1 MDRRRETL
9 ENGDDA
15 VSCPV
20 YQAGWREYRDSSYR
34 TMHRIEA
41 MEKIVTQIVDHTT
54 YLQKLDPIANT
65 IKLFTVVV
73 FAIFLLFAAVTGK
86 DLILS
91 KDSVT
96 ATTPTGSVK

>member
-1 MDRRRETL
+1 MDRRREHA
-9 ENGDDA
+9 NGDATVD
-15 VSCPV
+15 CPV
-20 YQAGWREYRDSSYR
+20 YQSGWRDYRDSGYQA
-34 TMHRIEA
+34 MHRIEA

-96 ATTPTGSVK
+96 ATTPTGSGK